1 MTGAPQPPWTYPV
14 LKAVADVLADTSDGL
29 TGREI
34 GDLLLRLRM
43 EDPIPTATKRD
54 RLAEAFVARQNKD
67 QSSKRII
74 TFIVTAMEP
83 VRYRSNPELFA
94 LRQDRLNEHLA
105 FVGLRVND
113 KGQVARGAQAQT
125 LDEASR
131 VATSIREELLRRKT
145 HPEVLKYCSV
155 EILKKAHFHACLEA
169 TKSVFDRL
177 RALTG
182 AAGDG
187 AALVDA
193 SLALGKS
200 GVPMLAINSLITQ
213 TERDE
218 QTGLANL
225 LKGMNGLYRNPTAHD
240 PRLNRSV
247 SEDELLE
254 VLTMVSMVHRRLD
267 GATASSGGSP

>member
-1 MTGAPQPPWTYPV
+1 MSSASQPPSPWSYAV

-34 GDLLLRLRM
+34 GDLLTRLYM

-54 RLAEAFVARQNKD
+54 RLAEAFVLRQKKD
-67 QSSKRII
+67 RSSKRII

-83 VRYRSNPELFA
+83 VRYRARPELFT

-105 FVGLRVND
+105 FVGLKVND
-113 KGQVARGAQAQT
+113 KGQVARGSKAQT
-125 LDEASR
+125 LDDATR
-131 VATSIREELLRRKT
+131 IATSLRDELLRRKT
-145 HPEVLKYCSV
+145 HPEVMRYCSV
-155 EILKKAHFHACLEA
+155 EVLKKAHFHACLEA

-177 RALTG
+177 RALSG
-182 AAGDG
+182 AVGDG
-187 AALVDA
+187 AGLVDA
-193 SLALGKS
+193 VLTLGRS
-200 GVPMLAINSLITQ
+200 GVPVVAINSLSTQ
-213 TERDE
+213 TEKDE

-225 LKGMNGLYRNPTAHD
+225 VKGLNGLYRNPTAHD
-240 PRLNRSV
+240 PRMNRSI

-267 GATASSGGSP
+267 GGRLIQ

>member
-1 MTGAPQPPWTYPV
+1 MTSAPQPPWSYPF

-34 GDLLLRLRM
+34 GDLLVRLNM
-43 EDPIPTATKRD
+43 ADPIPTATKRD
-54 RLAEAFVARQNKD
+54 RLVEGFVARQNKD
-67 QSSKRII
+67 QSPKRII

-83 VRYRSNPELFA
+83 VRFRSKPELFT

-113 KGQVARGAQAQT
+113 EGKVAKGVKAQT

-131 VATSIREELLRRKT
+131 IATSIRDELLRRQN
-145 HPEVLKYCSV
+145 HPQVLRYCSV
-155 EILKKAHFHACLEA
+155 EVLKKNYFHACLEA
-169 TKSVFDRL
+169 TKSIFDRL

-182 AAGDG
+182 ASGDG
-187 AALVDA
+187 AGLVDA

-200 GVPMLAINSLITQ
+200 GVPMLAINSLRTQ
-213 TERDE
+213 TEKDE

-225 LKGMNGLYRNPTAHD
+225 VKGLNGLYRNLTAHD
-240 PRLNRSV
+240 PRLKRSI

-267 GATASSGGSP
+267 DAQRVGIAR